1 MLIVVGWEFAL
12 VNWRRESAW
21 QTTLFVI
28 KPLISLALR
37 MSGVRIPRRDPNA
50 ISIQGRIST
59 ALPRLT
65 ASIDTKVLN
74 FFTLPDWKKFRRV
87 KSS

>member
-1 MLIVVGWEFAL
+1 MNE
-12 VNWRRESAW
+12 WRRERDW